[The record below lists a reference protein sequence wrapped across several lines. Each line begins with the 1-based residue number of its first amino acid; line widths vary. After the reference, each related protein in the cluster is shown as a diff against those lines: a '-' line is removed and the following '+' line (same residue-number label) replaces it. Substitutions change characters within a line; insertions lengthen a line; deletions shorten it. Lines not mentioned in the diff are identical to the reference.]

1 MAILGA
7 GDYLCE
13 VCKHFD
19 TDGIDGNHPECA
31 RQPAYLSYQMAVR
44 LGDVCPYGYEYG
56 VPSAYPCNM
65 EHNRERAKE
74 IMAKIGREVI
84 S

>member
-13 VCKHFD
+13 ACKHFD

-31 RQPAYLSYQMAVR
+31 RQPIYASSHRAVR
-44 LGDVCPYGYEYG
+44 LGDACPYGYEYG

-65 EHNRERAKE
+65 ERNRKRANE
-74 IMAKIGREVI
+74 IMAKFGREVVA
-84 S
+84 